1 MRFWVFWVFLFVVGF
16 QAWAWAKAPKPAGGK
31 KMANEKEEV
40 LSIERG
46 TVARF
51 GRSSVA
57 VGFVGKDEK
66 GTIAFLEVVKPGA
79 KESESVDARVG
90 TSVDLGSDGV
100 IEVMDIK
107 WTQDGENESVT
118 IKRRFTAK

>member
-1 MRFWVFWVFLFVVGF
+1 
-16 QAWAWAKAPKPAGGK
+16 
-31 KMANEKEEV
+31 MANEKEEV

-51 GRSSVA
+51 GSSSIA

-66 GTIAFLEVVKPGA
+66 GTLAFLEVVKPGA

-90 TSVDLGSDGV
+90 TTVELGADGV
-100 IEVMDIK
+100 IEVIEIK
-107 WTQDGENESVT
+107 WTEDGENESVT
-118 IKRRFTAK
+118 IKRKKAK